1 MGSFY
6 SPLSPN
12 PRTWEKIS
20 IMLTLFLALMLMAC
34 GSLWKWRIWRKCKG
48 VFDEKKKEHLRWE
61 GQQVETVEEQAGG
74 RGGFAG
80 LCWMSGMTR
89 NDSESPLLRPWI
101 WPERPAGTMVSFW
114 EIKWCYQNFT
124 VNAAS
129 GYKATMSGTTPMFW
143 ARSPD
148 LRGRRPWHGRLTPH
162 SIAHA
167 NTVIMPEK
175 KKSKVSRKPV
185 EDLASLHPDFEIA
198 DMHSLRS
205 SAKTLLHLL
214 ARISFYNFPSFKEK
228 APHSGDSGQSSTFS

>member
-12 PRTWEKIS
+12 PRTWERIS
-20 IMLTLFLALMLMAC
+20 IVLTLFLALMLMAC
-34 GSLWKWRIWRKCKG
+34 GSLWNWRIWRKCKG

-61 GQQVETVEEQAGG
+61 GQQVEMVEEQAGG

-80 LCWMSGMTR
+80 LCWMSGMTC
-89 NDSESPLLRPWI
+89 NDSESPWLRPWI

-129 GYKATMSGTTPMFW
+129 GYKATISGTIPMFW
-143 ARSPD
+143 ARSPG

-167 NTVIMPEK
+167 NTVLMPEK
-175 KKSKVSRKPV
+175 KKIKGQQEASGRSGRSASRFWNSRYAQFTV
-185 EDLASLHPDFEIA
+185 FSQDLVTHAGQDLI
-198 DMHSLRS
+198 LQ
-205 SAKTLLHLL
+205 
-214 ARISFYNFPSFKEK
+214 FPF
-228 APHSGDSGQSSTFS
+228 F